1 MDLLFSHLITLSI
14 KGLKFTKLSE
24 TRFILK

>member
-1 MDLLFSHLITLSI
+1 MDLLFSHLITLAI
-14 KGLKFTKLSE
+14 KGLKLKQLSE